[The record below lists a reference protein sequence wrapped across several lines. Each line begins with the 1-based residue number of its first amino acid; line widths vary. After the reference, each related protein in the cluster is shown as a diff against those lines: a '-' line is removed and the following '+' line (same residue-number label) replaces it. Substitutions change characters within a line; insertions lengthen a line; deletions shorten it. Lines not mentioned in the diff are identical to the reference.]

1 MLYALLYFFNWHAMR
16 VCQRSASCLLLAL
29 SMLLYMYES
38 KRLCMYVCV
47 CVHSERM
54 FVAVGMLQALF
65 SLKA

>member
-1 MLYALLYFFNWHAMR
+1 MRFCISSTGMLC
-16 VCQRSASCLLLAL
+16 VCVKGQPAVCCLLLAL